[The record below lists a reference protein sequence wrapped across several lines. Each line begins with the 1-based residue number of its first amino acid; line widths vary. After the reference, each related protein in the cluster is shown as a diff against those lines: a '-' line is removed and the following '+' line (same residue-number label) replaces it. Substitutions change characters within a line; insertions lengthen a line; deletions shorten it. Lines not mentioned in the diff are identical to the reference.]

1 MEHEARKKFKLEHA
15 LPCDSLSCTFSSS
28 ERNDLSESANDRK
41 HGWHLF
47 QCCLRWFAL
56 NIGSVI
62 LKKFPFFDKKYDAN
76 LTLI

>member
-1 MEHEARKKFKLEHA
+1 MR
-15 LPCDSLSCTFSSS
+15 SLVTLFHV
-28 ERNDLSESANDRK
+28 LSLRVKEMTYLNQLMIENMD
-41 HGWHLF
+41 GIFF

-76 LTLI
+76 LDINLNVAIK